1 MGDVACLPEPTDYH
15 QPTPTVPDLPP
26 IDRDAIA
33 NLRDLNP
40 GDNGEFLR
48 EIIGI
53 YIEDTPKRIADL
65 KACLASGDAP
75 AFTRAAHTIKGS
87 SANVGAQVLKG
98 IAERLEFASRKEGL
112 GQAEPMIVE
121 SEVEFAKV
129 STELGKIGAQNS

>member
-1 MGDVACLPEPTDYH
+1 M
-15 QPTPTVPDLPP
+15 PDIPS
-26 IDRDAIA
+26 IDPDAIS
-33 NLRDLNP
+33 NLRELNP
-40 GDNGEFLR
+40 GDGGEFLR
-48 EIIGI
+48 EIIAI
-53 YIEDTPKRIADL
+53 YLEDTPKRLADL
-65 KACLASGDAP
+65 RTHLNAGDVGG
-75 AFTRAAHTIKGS
+75 FTRAAHTIKGS